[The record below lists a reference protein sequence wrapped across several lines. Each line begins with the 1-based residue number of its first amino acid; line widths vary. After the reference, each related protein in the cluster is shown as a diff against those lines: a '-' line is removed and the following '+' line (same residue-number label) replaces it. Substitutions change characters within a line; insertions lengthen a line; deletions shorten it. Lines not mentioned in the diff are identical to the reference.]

1 MAPPSGLQFS
11 SKASDHN
18 DKTER
23 LPPLARSITAPT
35 NFQQSA
41 AAAAAASSS
50 STTSSP
56 SLYHGRSDPSH
67 LAPEDAFHAAS
78 PPRRSNAFEPSG
90 SREHIP
96 RHLYRKDGGSRSRS
110 RRRRKRPWK
119 KLLWVQQSC
128 KSFIHALRKTLSLLV
143 DYETAEL
150 MGSSV
155 QIRTITPTR
164 GPSSRTS
171 SAIPG

>member
-18 DKTER
+18 DKIER

-41 AAAAAASSS
+41 AAASSS
-50 STTSSP
+50 TSSP

-119 KLLWVQQSC
+119 KLLWVKQSC
-128 KSFIHALRKTLSLLV
+128 KSSTYALRQTLSLFI
-143 DYETAEL
+143 DYGTAEL

>member
-18 DKTER
+18 DKIER

-41 AAAAAASSS
+41 AATS
-50 STTSSP
+50 SSP

-78 PPRRSNAFEPSG
+78 PPRRSNGFENSG
-90 SREHIP
+90 SRDHIP

-119 KLLWVQQSC
+119 KLLWVKQSC
-128 KSFIHALRKTLSLLV
+128 KSSSYAFQGTVLLLV
-143 DYETAEL
+143 DLGTAGLTE
-150 MGSSV
+150 STA

-164 GPSSRTS
+164 GPFSRTS
-171 SAIPG
+171 SATLG

>member
-11 SKASDHN
+11 SKASDYN
-18 DKTER
+18 DKIER

-35 NFQQSA
+35 SFQQSA
-41 AAAAAASSS
+41 AAAASTPSSS
-50 STTSSP
+50 S
-56 SLYHGRSDPSH
+56 LHHGRPDPSH
-67 LAPEDAFHAAS
+67 LAPEDAFYAAS
-78 PPRRSNAFEPSG
+78 PPRRLNAFEAPG
-90 SREHIP
+90 NRDHIP

-119 KLLWVQQSC
+119 KLLWVKQTC
-128 KSFIHALRKTLSLLV
+128 KSSSDAPWKTLSPSV
-143 DYETAEL
+143 AYGAAEL
-150 MGSSV
+150 MESTV

-171 SAIPG
+171 SATPD